1 MLPPV
6 MFCRRRMFAMMH
18 LHNFCQISIEEVRL
32 VMTRLSVKVP
42 LSTYSEGRRLKIRE
56 SRQLELRTP
65 CEKFLATPLACDKLH
80 ASR

>member
-1 MLPPV
+1 
-6 MFCRRRMFAMMH
+6 MFAMMH
-18 LHNFCQISIEEVRL
+18 LRNFCQISIEEVRQ
-32 VMTRLSVKVP
+32 VMTRLPVKVP

-56 SRQLELRTP
+56 RQLELRTP